1 MAMNDVFYVRGKGLH
16 TIHALRIFNRWGQL
30 VFEKRNFMANDQS
43 AGWDGKVNG
52 KLADMD
58 VYVYIVDIICDNSN
72 IVPYKGNV
80 ALVR

>member
-1 MAMNDVFYVRGKGLH
+1 
-16 TIHALRIFNRWGQL
+16 
-30 VFEKRNFMANDQS
+30 MANDQS
-43 AGWDGKVNG
+43 AGWDGKING
-52 KLADMD
+52 KVADMD